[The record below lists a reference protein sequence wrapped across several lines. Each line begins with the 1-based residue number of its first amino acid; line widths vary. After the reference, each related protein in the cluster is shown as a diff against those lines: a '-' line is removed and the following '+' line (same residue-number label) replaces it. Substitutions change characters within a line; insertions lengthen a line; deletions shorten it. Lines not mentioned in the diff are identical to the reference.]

1 MGKQCGRL
9 TERAPARRASR
20 APHARARCA
29 TSSDRPRDATR
40 AVVASATRDV
50 AEARPSS
57 GRRATA
63 KSVANST
70 TNATTTLDDDDDLGD
85 DARDAYVIP
94 PAMCRPLV
102 YTSWFPLAPACV
114 AMARSARDARA
125 RGLAALSAALV
136 ASSLGHWRGP
146 RWDGPRRYFDLCVV
160 WASVGYGCWLATT
173 MDWAH
178 ARGWWCGM
186 PIAFAAYAANETAF
200 RRELRAWRRDG
211 ATRERKR
218 FVYRRTTWTHLVGV
232 HAGSSVAASWL
243 AHGIAASRDRD

>member
-1 MGKQCGRL
+1 VRAVTRPRTPRVARAARARAMRDV
-9 TERAPARRASR
+9 ERSPARRDATPSSPARRARQSR
-20 APHARARCA
+20 ETVER
-29 TSSDRPRDATR
+29 SSDG
-40 AVVASATRDV
+40 
-50 AEARPSS
+50 EK
-57 GRRATA
+57 RREF
-63 KSVANST
+63 
-70 TNATTTLDDDDDLGD
+70 DDDDDDDEHSDDDLGD
-85 DARDAYVIP
+85 GTRDAYVIP

-146 RWDGPRRYFDLCVV
+146 RWDGPRRTFDLCVV
-160 WASVGYGCWLATT
+160 WVSVGYGCWLATT